1 MLMVI
6 LYFYGPYDI
15 GKILLKV
22 LKWDELLLG
31 VSSSISGYLHILLYL
46 SYFKTLQT
54 CRKLIVIPM
63 FVFHRNAN
71 ECVQLRYDGFP
82 GASFIAITNLFQHS

>member
-6 LYFYGPYDI
+6 LYFYGPYDV
-15 GKILLKV
+15 GKKLLKV
-22 LKWDELLLG
+22 LKWGKLLRG

-54 CRKLIVIPM
+54 CRKLIVIPVY
-63 FVFHRNAN
+63 F
-71 ECVQLRYDGFP
+71 
-82 GASFIAITNLFQHS
+82 S